1 MPRLGHKEGCQCA
14 VCKRMVAQ
22 QPEVKTP
29 QVPTIQGVPVG
40 TLKAGRRF
48 KYQPAYAIAANAPYF
63 TYIVHRTVKGMV
75 TAGMV
80 AIDGAGAGNF
90 IELSEN
96 TIVLEA

>member
-1 MPRLGHKEGCQCA
+1 MPRAGHKDGCQCA
-14 VCKRMVAQ
+14 VCKRMVTQ
-22 QPEVKTP
+22 QPVEEKAPV
-29 QVPTIQGVPVG
+29 VQGVPVG
-40 TLKAGRRF
+40 TLEPGRRF
-48 KYQPAYAIAANAPYF
+48 KYQPAHAIAANAPFY

-80 AIDGAGAGNF
+80 AVDGAGAGNF